1 MTTGSPDVDA
11 AVPEAAAGAVPD
23 PASDGRPRPA
33 TPAGPADA
41 TDPADGASRS
51 LRSQLEEA
59 HGLPLEQRTV
69 AFETLLEELARQLDQ
84 LPRG

>member
-1 MTTGSPDVDA
+1 MTTGSTDAYA
-11 AVPEAAAGAVPD
+11 AVPDVAAGAAPD
-23 PASDGRPRPA
+23 PASDGTPRPA
-33 TPAGPADA
+33 APTRPPDA
-41 TDPADGASRS
+41 TDQADAAGRS